1 MAKQTIN
8 VGSSAND
15 GTGDKNR
22 VAFQKTNANFT
33 ELYDTKVESVTGSAV
48 DNTDPLNPVINSS
61 GGVGTLQEVT
71 DLGNITDKDINV
83 NRLGLYDNVNA
94 NYGIVQLS
102 DNVFDFFNSALE
114 PVFTVTSDGGIG
126 FYNIA
131 TGYIS
136 GIIGS
141 SNTAD
146 RSYDLP
152 DQSGTIALLSDI
164 TGGATNLSYT
174 PSPTDGKVNSDTGTD
189 ATLPLA
195 DATNAGLLSPS
206 EKTAIATI
214 PNVNT
219 NAVDRITV
227 KLTEGITKGQ
237 AVYISGANGTNILVS
252 KASNTSEAT
261 SSKTLGLLE
270 TTGATN
276 AIVNV
281 VTSGLLD
288 GINTS
293 SATIGDPVWLG
304 VSGNLI
310 FGLASKP
317 YAPAHLVYIG
327 VVSRVSATVGEIIV
341 KVQNGFELR
350 EIHDVD
356 LISNSP
362 TNNQALIYE
371 SSTSL
376 WKNKTIIEDS
386 ITDGTTDKAPSQNS
400 VFDALALK
408 LTKSGDTITGDI
420 GNTSTG
426 YFRLPNGTTAQRPAS
441 PANGM
446 RRYNTD
452 TLRDEFYA
460 NGSWQNHARLSGDTF
475 TGNIFASNLSGTN
488 TGDGYNYKNT
498 TSSSTLTGTLT
509 ETQMIQVTIPA
520 NTFSS
525 IDFVKFISLFVKTG
539 TAGIVTL
546 RAKISTSATMP
557 TGTTSQI
564 AMWTSTAANVLNPF
578 SRNTLCIKSGNLT
591 GFSFI
596 AAQNNDGASNSNA
609 VSSVAFDT
617 TVTQYFYISATLAS
631 IADSVYM
638 NSLQISNI

>member
-1 MAKQTIN
+1 M
-8 VGSSAND
+8 
-15 GTGDKNR
+15 
-22 VAFQKTNANFT
+22 
-33 ELYDTKVESVTGSAV
+33 
-48 DNTDPLNPVINSS
+48 
-61 GGVGTLQEVT
+61 
-71 DLGNITDKDINV
+71 
-83 NRLGLYDNVNA
+83 
-94 NYGIVQLS
+94 
-102 DNVFDFFNSALE
+102 
-114 PVFTVTSDGGIG
+114 
-126 FYNIA
+126 
-131 TGYIS
+131 
-136 GIIGS
+136 
-141 SNTAD
+141 
-146 RSYDLP
+146 
-152 DQSGTIALLSDI
+152 
-164 TGGATNLSYT
+164 
-174 PSPTDGKVNSDTGTD
+174 
-189 ATLPLA
+189 
-195 DATNAGLLSPS
+195 
-206 EKTAIATI
+206 
-214 PNVNT
+214 
-219 NAVDRITV
+219 
-227 KLTEGITKGQ
+227 
-237 AVYISGANGTNILVS
+237 
-252 KASNTSEAT
+252 
-261 SSKTLGLLE
+261 
-270 TTGATN
+270 
-276 AIVNV
+276 
-281 VTSGLLD
+281 
-288 GINTS
+288 
-293 SATIGDPVWLG
+293 
-304 VSGNLI
+304 
-310 FGLASKP
+310 
-317 YAPAHLVYIG
+317 
-327 VVSRVSATVGEIIV
+327 
-341 KVQNGFELR
+341 
-350 EIHDVD
+350 
-356 LISNSP
+356 
-362 TNNQALIYE
+362 
-371 SSTSL
+371 
-376 WKNKTIIEDS
+376 
-386 ITDGTTDKAPSQNS
+386 
-400 VFDALALK
+400 FDALALK